1 MTDKILLFVYGTL
14 RPSVK
19 GNAATKAAFYGG
31 NHVGRAT
38 VKGHLYNIGWYPGA
52 IFNTEASGA
61 IVGDILEL
69 PEAAL
74 TRLDRYEGCVYPN
87 VPSNLYNRVKV
98 LVDQEVSEEEGK
110 TRGLFALQEVECWA
124 YEYNNTEELGE
135 DNLIASGDWFSEA
148 AK

>member
-19 GNAATKAAFYGG
+19 GNAMTKATFYGG
-31 NHVGRAT
+31 EHVGKAT
-38 VKGHLYNIGWYPGA
+38 VKGQLFNIGWYPGA

-69 PEAAL
+69 PETAL

-98 LVDQEVSEEEGK
+98 LVQQEFNEEGETK
-110 TRGLFALQEVECWA
+110 GVECWA

-135 DNLIASGDWFSEA
+135 DNLIASGDWLSEA